1 MTEMKKDILQNP
13 ELKSNPYSLPEGYMD
28 SLKTRAV
35 KYARPVAVPGKERHR
50 MMRFIISAAATFL
63 LLIAAGALLLRQP
76 ALEDGIT
83 QEDYLVFS
91 DGYSFLEIYETME
104 EEQYADAY
112 VSDDDVIEYLI
123 YSGVNENIVE
133 QSK

>member
-13 ELKSNPYSLPEGYMD
+13 GLKSNPYSLPEGYMD

-76 ALEDGIT
+76 ALENGIT

-112 VSDDDVIEYLI
+112 VSDDDIIEYLI
-123 YSGVNENIVE
+123 YSGVNEKIVE

>member
-1 MTEMKKDILQNP
+1 MTEIDKDILQNP
-13 ELKSNPYSLPEGYMD
+13 GLKSNPYSLPEGYMD

-50 MMRFIISAAATFL
+50 MMRFIISAAATLL

>member
-1 MTEMKKDILQNP
+1 MTEIDKDILQNP
-13 ELKSNPYSLPEGYMD
+13 GLKSNPYGLPEGYME
-28 SLKTRAV
+28 SLKEKAM
-35 KYARPVAVPGKERHR
+35 KYPQPVRVPARERR
-50 MMRFIISAAATFL
+50 RVLTYIISIAASFL
-63 LLIAAGALLLRQP
+63 LVITAGTLLSIWSSV
-76 ALEDGIT
+76 EEGMT
-83 QEDYLVFS
+83 QEDYIVFS